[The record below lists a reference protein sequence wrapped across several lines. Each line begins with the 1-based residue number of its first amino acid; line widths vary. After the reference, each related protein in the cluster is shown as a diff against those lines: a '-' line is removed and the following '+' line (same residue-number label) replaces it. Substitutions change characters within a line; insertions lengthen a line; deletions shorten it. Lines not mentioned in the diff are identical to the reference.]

1 MSAPRITRV
10 GRGLGSPDDAR
21 RPDQSGGDTPA
32 VAQRPGGPTWARVNV
47 VGTSCS
53 GKTTLAR
60 ALAGQLG
67 VPHVELDAL
76 HWEPGWTA
84 AEPEVLRQR
93 VAAAVAA
100 DRWVVDGNYSATR
113 DLVWARTTMVV
124 WLNLPFGLVFGRS
137 LARTFRRIASR
148 EELFNGNRESVRNLM
163 DADGIPWWVIRTHHR
178 RRREYRELLTRPEFA
193 HMAVIELRTPEEV
206 AGCVAEIAAEA
217 KTLGEGVARRV

>member
-1 MSAPRITRV
+1 VTAARVTRARLV
-10 GRGLGSPDDAR
+10 GNIATEAGVSDH
-21 RPDQSGGDTPA
+21 
-32 VAQRPGGPTWARVNV
+32 PGGQTWARVNV

-60 ALAGQLG
+60 SLARELG

-84 AEPEVLRQR
+84 AEPDVLRAR

-100 DRWVVDGNYSATR
+100 ERWVVDGNYSATR
-113 DLVWARTTMVV
+113 DLVWPRTTLIV
-124 WLNLPFGLVFGRS
+124 WLNLPFGLVFRRS
-137 LARTFRRIASR
+137 LTRTFARIASG
-148 EELFNGNRESVRNLM
+148 EELYNGNKESVRNLL

-193 HMAVIELRTPEEV
+193 HMAVVELRTTEEV
-206 AGCVAEIAAEA
+206 ASCVAEIASVVRAA
-217 KTLGEGVARRV
+217 SSPEG